1 MISKFC
7 CILISIFRKSYSVY
21 SSLGSKCL
29 KYFPSYQTFLQF
41 KYSQICILNMYSKH
55 FLIQYSFINSLT
67 HEFILKVTKYMTLFH
82 HFPYI
87 FPNTCFNNY
96 QLEFHISIFVFPFNL
111 EIIKKNTITDLK
123 VFKFYHV
130 NIKNLKFDYME
141 HSVFTLLTVI
151 INVKGHIKW

>member
-111 EIIKKNTITDLK
+111 EIINDEYSRLLLLLKIILFYKNNK
-123 VFKFYHV
+123 RY
-130 NIKNLKFDYME
+130 NYPC
-141 HSVFTLLTVI
+141 
-151 INVKGHIKW
+151 